1 VIRLAVTDG
10 LSPDDAREYRRR
22 WAVVAA
28 RAREEQAAS
37 TLGQK
42 LDELEKLMLSV
53 DDFGWRSSLDD
64 DAPVRARWAKLRAR
78 LREPPTSI

>member
-1 VIRLAVTDG
+1 M
-10 LSPDDAREYRRR
+10 SPDDAREYRRG
-22 WAVVAA
+22 WAAVAA

>member
-1 VIRLAVTDG
+1 MTDS

-22 WAVVAA
+22 WAAVSV

-42 LDELEKLMLSV
+42 LDELERLMLSI
-53 DDFGWRSSLDD
+53 DDFGWRPSLDD
-64 DAPVRARWAKLRAR
+64 DAPVRARWAKLRQR
-78 LREPPTSI
+78 LLEPPTSI